1 MTSVIQQLHRRIKA
15 TEATLNSV
23 VNFIETY
30 VPSSRSIQRAVAR
43 LNDLLS
49 LFNRFEEY
57 RSQLEELDEKNIDTH
72 ISFRVYIPW
81 KIFSA
86 SAELQSIV
94 EHHESEG
101 ATKPPLLSSNV
112 ASQMKLPAVPA
123 PKFSGNV

>member
-72 ISFRVYIPW
+72 ISFRVYIP
-81 KIFSA
+81 
-86 SAELQSIV
+86 
-94 EHHESEG
+94 
-101 ATKPPLLSSNV
+101 
-112 ASQMKLPAVPA
+112 
-123 PKFSGNV
+123 